1 MSKCCVKKLVNKA
14 GILSMILGTI
24 LAAALVIGLVFGFN
38 GSMRIKD
45 AKTLTVSIN
54 TYAYETKADDVE
66 RECEKAFGKLD
77 YKYQVNGEMDGDEC
91 EIVYVFDKDVKDAD
105 LQAAKATLDGVF
117 DTWEGSFVNVTVGSE
132 KVVRVLPDGYV
143 WKGLVAG
150 GVFVALAFVYVALR
164 YNLKTGAVTAIGTAL
179 GALLTAALLI
189 LTRIPVT
196 ASVAYV
202 LAASALLAA
211 VTTLLSFNKIR
222 ANKDGEVCEN
232 IAIKEIC
239 LLTVLLG
246 GALILVGALATVSTR
261 WFALAALIGTLVAAF
276 VGMVYAPALYAVIK
290 TKKGEEKPRSGYVG
304 AKKKK
309 EKTVVAT
316 EIGTEVAT
324 EVETPVEE
332 PVQTPVVEE
341 VPVEVAEE
349 TTESVEE
356 TETVET
362 EEIPVEVAEEVA
374 EESEEKKDEE

>member
-66 RECEKAFGKLD
+66 KECEKAFGKLD

-105 LQAAKATLDGVF
+105 LQAAKAALDVVF

-164 YNLKTGAVTAIGTAL
+164 YNLKTGAVTALGTAL

-261 WFALAALIGTLVAAF
+261 WFAIAALVGTLVAAF

-290 TKKGEEKPRSGYVG
+290 TKKGEEKSKSGYVG

-309 EKTVVAT
+309 EKTV
-316 EIGTEVAT
+316 VAT

-349 TTESVEE
+349 TTDSVEE